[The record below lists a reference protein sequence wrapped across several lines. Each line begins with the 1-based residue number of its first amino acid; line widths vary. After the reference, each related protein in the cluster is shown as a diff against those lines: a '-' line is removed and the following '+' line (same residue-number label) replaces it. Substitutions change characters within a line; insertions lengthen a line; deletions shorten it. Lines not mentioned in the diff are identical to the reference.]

1 MQKRTNKNGIPKK
14 DSYGF
19 DAVTYIQ
26 DIRSRNN
33 ARRKKE
39 IAEYSEDKKWILE
52 LIYGKLN

>member
-14 DSYGF
+14 DNYCF

-39 IAEYSEDKKWILE
+39 IAEYSEDKRWILE
-52 LIYGKLN
+52 LIYGKL

>member
-1 MQKRTNKNGIPKK
+1 MKRTKSNSTLKK

-19 DAVTYIQ
+19 DAVIYIQ

-39 IAEYSEDKKWILE
+39 IAEYSEIRKI
-52 LIYGKLN
+52 KLKGG

>member
-1 MQKRTNKNGIPKK
+1 MQKRTNTPKK
-14 DSYGF
+14 DSYCF

-39 IAEYSEDKKWILE
+39 IAEYSADKRWILE

>member
-1 MQKRTNKNGIPKK
+1 MQKRTNKSGTPRK
-14 DSYGF
+14 DNYSF
-19 DAVTYIQ
+19 DAIEYVQELRAKT
-26 DIRSRNN
+26 N

>member
-1 MQKRTNKNGIPKK
+1 MKRTKNNNTPKK
-14 DSYGF
+14 DNYSF
-19 DAVTYIQ
+19 DAVEYVQ

-39 IAEYSEDKKWILE
+39 IAEYSDDKRWILE

>member
-1 MQKRTNKNGIPKK
+1 MKRTKSNNTLKK

-33 ARRKKE
+33 ARRK
-39 IAEYSEDKKWILE
+39 AEYSEDKKWILE
-52 LIYGKLN
+52 LIYGKL

>member
-1 MQKRTNKNGIPKK
+1 MKWTKSNNTLKK

-39 IAEYSEDKKWILE
+39 IAEYSEDKRSIIE
-52 LIYGKLN
+52 MIYGKLN

>member
-1 MQKRTNKNGIPKK
+1 MKWTKSNNTLKK